1 MNEYKYLSEVR
12 EWETLK
18 ARGWDGKLK
27 IEGLRSIRL
36 FATQDFFF
44 FFVLLRERF
53 VRGNKS

>member
-1 MNEYKYLSEVR
+1 MR

-36 FATQDFFF
+36 FATQDFIL
-44 FFVLLRERF
+44 FFVFLRERF
-53 VRGNKS
+53 VLGNKS